1 MGHLTE
7 YPLCNNNYLNE
18 FKCPREIV
26 ISRCVNSVC
35 INISITRRL
44 LRALLLYISNKSL
57 TILSYRIVNDL
68 FA

>member
-1 MGHLTE
+1 MGYLVE
-7 YPLCNNNYLNE
+7 YPLRNNNYLNG

-35 INISITRRL
+35 INISVTRRL

-57 TILSYRIVNDL
+57 TILSCTKLN
-68 FA
+68 